1 MSSVF
6 SESGMDSWRVGQ
18 GLPAL
23 PLAPIGAR
31 SPPVEGSRRKV
42 LQLVV
47 LLELKWAEKWV
58 PVVLVPDLVSGD
70 ARMALP
76 PALAFRAERPTR
88 APITSSPLS
97 R

>member
-6 SESGMDSWRVGQ
+6 NEFGMGSGGLCL

-23 PLAPIGAR
+23 PLAPVGAG

-42 LQLVV
+42 LRSVV
-47 LLELKWAEKWV
+47 LLELKRAEKWV
-58 PVVLVPDLVSGD
+58 PVVLVPDPVPGD
-70 ARMALP
+70 ARMVLP
-76 PALAFRAERPTR
+76 PALARSVERLTR
-88 APITSSPLS
+88 APSAGSPPS